1 MQDIIHAPDF
11 LLLQEVG
18 GLGKADASVV
28 QTFPIW
34 AGRIKYTCFHVD
46 TAQGFRQ
53 ACILVKHPFT
63 DCIHSSVALKV
74 GLVVQLRPK
83 SQRPIFLLTSHFPH
97 GKRAD
102 AKDVWSQGIKEV
114 SNLLQQC
121 SPEDLVLYST
131 DLNQDYTLHYDS
143 FPEMPHFRTVIAQND
158 LRMQPFEGD
167 TWFARGCSSK
177 IDFFFCR
184 GLGVDFSIQ
193 NRADLRLGLPSDHN
207 ALILGAKGK
216 EPFLRPSYRK
226 TLCGRWDVDEGRAEL
241 AALEHVK
248 SGFDLSVLD
257 HIRSVST
264 VKPPSLRYVDPP
276 DVKALIDRR
285 KSSTSE
291 EERSRMVLQIHEARR
306 QAKED
311 HKTNLLELARQGD
324 RRVIGYLKRSS
335 SASAT
340 DAGFLQRAG
349 GSLQAQAAMSEHYR
363 TKYTTDD
370 PTPIDPAIQ
379 SLFAYHCQGTLV
391 SITCEEIMRHLNKL
405 DARTCTGEDGVPYSL
420 LKSVLRTDLRD
431 EFCQFFND
439 ILRRGKV
446 PDEWKCGRIS
456 FIPKTK
462 LPAKPSDLR
471 PICLTSTVAKLFGR
485 ILIHRMRKFL
495 PACHALQLGCQPG
508 RQAMDGIN
516 TVRAAIS
523 VSHRSG
529 RPLCCAKLDIKAAFD
544 SLSHRAITQY
554 LKQGAPNL
562 ESLALWD
569 LLHQNEVLLEVGGH
583 SWRQLLT
590 QGILQGTSYSAELF
604 SRVIAWS
611 LAPAISQLQTSA
623 PIMVGGVSF
632 PPMLMYAD
640 DILLLGVDPADLQ
653 ARLRLVQANLATIGL
668 HLNLNKCSTLQGPGG
683 SKLGSGVFD
692 HAAPSPARK
701 RLSS

>member
-1 MQDIIHAPDF
+1 MGRDREPKHAKPQTKNRRLQIHDLHAVHWNVRGKTVQEVLDTMQDIIHAPDF

-74 GLVVQLRPK
+74 GFAVQLRPK

-207 ALILGAKGK
+207 ALILGAEGK

-264 VKPPSLRYVDPP
+264 V
-276 DVKALIDRR
+276 
-285 KSSTSE
+285 
-291 EERSRMVLQIHEARR
+291 
-306 QAKED
+306 
-311 HKTNLLELARQGD
+311 
-324 RRVIGYLKRSS
+324 
-335 SASAT
+335 
-340 DAGFLQRAG
+340 
-349 GSLQAQAAMSEHYR
+349 
-363 TKYTTDD
+363 
-370 PTPIDPAIQ
+370 
-379 SLFAYHCQGTLV
+379 
-391 SITCEEIMRHLNKL
+391 
-405 DARTCTGEDGVPYSL
+405 
-420 LKSVLRTDLRD
+420 
-431 EFCQFFND
+431 
-439 ILRRGKV
+439 
-446 PDEWKCGRIS
+446 
-456 FIPKTK
+456 
-462 LPAKPSDLR
+462 
-471 PICLTSTVAKLFGR
+471 
-485 ILIHRMRKFL
+485 
-495 PACHALQLGCQPG
+495 
-508 RQAMDGIN
+508 
-516 TVRAAIS
+516 
-523 VSHRSG
+523 
-529 RPLCCAKLDIKAAFD
+529 
-544 SLSHRAITQY
+544 
-554 LKQGAPNL
+554 
-562 ESLALWD
+562 
-569 LLHQNEVLLEVGGH
+569 
-583 SWRQLLT
+583 
-590 QGILQGTSYSAELF
+590 
-604 SRVIAWS
+604 
-611 LAPAISQLQTSA
+611 
-623 PIMVGGVSF
+623 
-632 PPMLMYAD
+632 
-640 DILLLGVDPADLQ
+640 
-653 ARLRLVQANLATIGL
+653 
-668 HLNLNKCSTLQGPGG
+668 
-683 SKLGSGVFD
+683 
-692 HAAPSPARK
+692 
-701 RLSS
+701 